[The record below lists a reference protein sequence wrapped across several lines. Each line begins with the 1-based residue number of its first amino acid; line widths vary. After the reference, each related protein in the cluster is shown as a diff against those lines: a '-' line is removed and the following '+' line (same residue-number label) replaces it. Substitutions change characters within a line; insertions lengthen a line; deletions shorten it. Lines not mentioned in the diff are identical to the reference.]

1 MTKKII
7 LLGSTGSIGD
17 STLNVISKNKSKFR
31 IRLLT
36 TNKNVKKIY
45 KQAIKHNVKNVV
57 INDKNSFYKYY
68 NKFDKKKIKV
78 FFNLNDFLI
87 INKSRVDFVVSA
99 ISGLDGLEPT
109 IKIIKHT
116 KNLCIANKESII
128 CGWKFINKELKKIKQ
143 ILFP

>member
-78 FFNLNDFLI
+78 FFRF
-87 INKSRVDFVVSA
+87 
-99 ISGLDGLEPT
+99 
-109 IKIIKHT
+109 
-116 KNLCIANKESII
+116 C
-128 CGWKFINKELKKIKQ
+128 C
-143 ILFP
+143 